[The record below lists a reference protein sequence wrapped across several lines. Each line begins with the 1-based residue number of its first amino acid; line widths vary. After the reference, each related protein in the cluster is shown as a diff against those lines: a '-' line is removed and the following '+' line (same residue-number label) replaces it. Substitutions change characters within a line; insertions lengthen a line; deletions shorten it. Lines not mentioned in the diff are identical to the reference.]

1 MSAQVWR
8 VECDGDAVL
17 SCDVRPVEVG
27 EGWMACD
34 HGEPANPQ
42 GCRAGDSWGDRP
54 LTAVAAWARWHRLPV
69 VALVAPGE
77 STRAEMADEVARL
90 REALR
95 FLCRADV
102 GPCDFCGATATKRDG
117 SAPLTWWCDVCAPP
131 DAVDHEHA
139 ATLRPLL
146 PPRGAK

>member
-1 MSAQVWR
+1 MS
-8 VECDGDAVL
+8 D
-17 SCDVRPVEVG
+17 DVRCPTCDLPLPTAAQWETMRGG
-27 EGWMACD
+27 EGIGLCWADGAAKCNGARVD
-34 HGEPANPQ
+34 WRG
-42 GCRAGDSWGDRP
+42 RA
-54 LTAVAAWARWHRLPV
+54 LAAEA
-69 VALVAPGE
+69 
-77 STRAEMADEVARL
+77 EVARL
-90 REALR
+90 TAALR

>member
-1 MSAQVWR
+1 MSAEKWR
-8 VECDGDAVL
+8 IVMADGAVRAHEVEYIAGPLGAWWFVYLAPDRRRATDARSPL
-17 SCDVRPVEVG
+17 AALIEV
-27 EGWMACD
+27 
-34 HGEPANPQ
+34 
-42 GCRAGDSWGDRP
+42 
-54 LTAVAAWARWHRLPV
+54 ARSERWPV
-69 VALVAPGE
+69 VEFVAPG
-77 STRAEMADEVARL
+77 AETHAEEVGRL
-90 REALR
+90 TAALR